1 MFTSFG
7 RQLATASF
15 AAGVISLAG
24 LSVVL
29 AQTSDPIRI
38 GVVQTLSGPA
48 GNLGKEILLGAQIA
62 VDHANSNGGVLGRNV
77 ELVIR
82 DDKGT
87 PADALSA
94 ARELSSAGINLI
106 LGSSTSAPAL
116 AVLPILESLGLVWM
130 MPGGTSL
137 AFTHDLFTRHYFHST
152 SNAYMY
158 YYTAGK
164 MLAERYPD
172 VTKWAAIVADL
183 AATQQMHSLFQRGLR
198 DGFAIAGKK
207 LELVSAQTSKFGAP
221 DYRNQISAIRNSGAE
236 GLLLGL
242 VGGDA
247 MTFLQQGRGFG
258 LQNQIKVYFDGTNG
272 LELGKALRQNTP
284 NNIYSPLSWNVDSFD
299 NPASRA
305 FDAEAKKRSGDLVSS
320 SQSAQGH
327 TGITSL
333 LEAIKLTQSTETDA
347 IIRALEDM
355 TFHESIYGSFKFRK
369 EDHQAL
375 IDVGFVKLEPKQEP
389 PGWGMAEFIRL
400 PAADNIEPAGPGQ
413 KYVYD

>member
-1 MFTSFG
+1 MFKSFR
-7 RQLATASF
+7 RQLAVA
-15 AAGVISLAG
+15 SLAVSATYSIG
-24 LSVVL
+24 LSTVL
-29 AQTSDPIRI
+29 AQGGEPIRI

-48 GNLGKEILLGAQIA
+48 ANLGKEILLGAQIA
-62 VDHANSNGGVLGRNV
+62 ADQVNAAGGVLGRKV

-94 ARELSSAGINLI
+94 ARELSSAGVNLV

-116 AVLPILESLGLVWM
+116 AVLPILESLDLVWM

-158 YYTAGK
+158 YYTAAK
-164 MLAERYPD
+164 MLAERYPE

-198 DGFAIAGKK
+198 DGFAGAGKK
-207 LELVSAQTSKFGAP
+207 LELVPTQTAKFGAP

-247 MTFLQQGRGFG
+247 MTFLQQSRGFG

-284 NNIYSPLSWNVDSFD
+284 SNIYSP
-299 NPASRA
+299 
-305 FDAEAKKRSGDLVSS
+305 
-320 SQSAQGH
+320 
-327 TGITSL
+327 I
-333 LEAIKLTQSTETDA
+333 LE
-347 IIRALEDM
+347 R
-355 TFHESIYGSFKFRK
+355 R
-369 EDHQAL
+369 
-375 IDVGFVKLEPKQEP
+375 
-389 PGWGMAEFIRL
+389 
-400 PAADNIEPAGPGQ
+400 
-413 KYVYD
+413 